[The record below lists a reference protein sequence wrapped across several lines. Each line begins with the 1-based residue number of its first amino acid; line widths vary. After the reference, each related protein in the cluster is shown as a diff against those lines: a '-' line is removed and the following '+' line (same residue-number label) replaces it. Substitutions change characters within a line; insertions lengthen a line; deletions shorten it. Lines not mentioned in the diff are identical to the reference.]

1 MARNTIV
8 AIMLGVSATMLTVMA
23 VLGIIEGD
31 VYATALTGITS
42 LGTVLHWLWPL
53 QIETIDP
60 TMLVKLWAMKV
71 FGTIILGF
79 LGGLTGMFGKDVY
92 KIIKTKLRENKN
104 LGSNRSSGVDS
115 SDSLDS

>member
-1 MARNTIV
+1 MTFRMSDDNVGFA
-8 AIMLGVSATMLTVMA
+8 G
-23 VLGIIEGD
+23 
-31 VYATALTGITS
+31 
-42 LGTVLHWLWPL
+42 GTLLAFIPAYHWLWPL

-92 KIIKTKLRENKN
+92 KIIKTKLHEKKN
-104 LGSNRSSGVDS
+104 LGSNSGGTNDS
-115 SDSLDS
+115 SDSIDG